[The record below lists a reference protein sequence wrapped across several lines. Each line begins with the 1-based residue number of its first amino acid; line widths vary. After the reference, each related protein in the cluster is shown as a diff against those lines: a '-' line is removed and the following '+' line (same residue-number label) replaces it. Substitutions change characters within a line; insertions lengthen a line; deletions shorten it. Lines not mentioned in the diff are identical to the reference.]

1 MLGTNELAPL
11 TMSAAI
17 ATIASGGTYCEPI
30 VLDKVVGP
38 DGKELPGQN
47 ANCRAALSADVAA
60 AAAYAL
66 SGPTGGYPGWTTGSA
81 ANPRDGHAL
90 IGKTGTTDNRE
101 NSWML
106 ASTSKVSMVVWVGNI
121 KGHQDLG
128 RVNVTGGNANS
139 VKFRIFKN
147 TMASINTE
155 YGGEAK
161 FPDAPD
167 VLINGI
173 TQPVPDVTGQTIEQA
188 TSLLESLGLRAK
200 VGDPQPSAVEA
211 GKVARHRPGRR
222 GPCVE
227 GLQRHAAPERRHV
240 GGDHAG
246 CDQEIAGRSHGHAP
260 SDGIHQHA
268 LGDLEEGRQA
278 DARRD
283 LPGVDERPAVE
294 CSDVQGRGDYADGE
308 QHRGWH
314 RTARLRSMK
323 GSPPMSGL
331 TTSHSAGRR
340 IRPGEFA
347 CRGWRVG
354 SRSRGVGR
362 PGRTQPV
369 HAAA

>member
-47 ANCRAALSADVAA
+47 ANCRGVLSADVAA

-128 RVNVTGGNANS
+128 RVNVAGGNANS

-147 TMASINTE
+147 TMASINTV
-155 YGGEAK
+155 YGGDAE
-161 FPDAPD
+161 FPEAPD
-167 VLINGI
+167 VLINGV
-173 TQPVPDVTGQTIEQA
+173 TQPVPDVTGQTVEQA
-188 TSLLESLGLRAK
+188 TSLLQSLGLRAS
-200 VGDPQPSAVEA
+200 VGDPQASAVEA
-211 GKVARHRPGRR
+211 GKVALTTPG
-222 GPCVE
+222 
-227 GLQRHAAPERRHV
+227 
-240 GGDHAG
+240 AG
-246 CDQEIAGRSHGHAP
+246 ARVSKGYSVTLHP
-260 SDGIHQHA
+260 SDGTLAATMPDVTKKPLAEATA
-268 LGDLEEGRQA
+268 LLQA
-278 DARRD
+278 TGFTSTPSVVWKKIDKPK
-283 LPGVDERPAVE
+283 PGAICTVLT
-294 CSDVQGRGDYADGE
+294 SDPQA
-308 QHRGWH
+308 
-314 RTARLRSMK
+314 
-323 GSPPMSGL
+323 GSATTKDVAITL
-331 TTSHSAGRR
+331 T
-340 IRPGEFA
+340 
-347 CRGWRVG
+347 VG
-354 SRSRGVGR
+354 SIEDGTPP
-362 PGRTQPV
+362 PGCVP
-369 HAAA
+369 